1 MSDRSK
7 RNIIPSIAD
16 IFGLE
21 FIFYLLKNMYA
32 ALINILL
39 LTMGQNIVFF
49 TRNLLPLGTKPP
61 KNYHPR

>member
-49 TRNLLPLGTKPP
+49 YEKCIALGDKAT
-61 KNYHPR
+61 